1 MTTGT
6 VATSLDHPTK
16 GKTLLYRGKRNTF
29 DQLEEVFD
37 NPRVSDKL
45 TDSGYKTRAKLREE
59 ENEIGN

>member
-29 DQLEEVFD
+29 DKLEEVFD
-37 NPRVSDKL
+37 NPRVSDKQ
-45 TDSGYKTRAKLREE
+45 DSAL
-59 ENEIGN
+59 